1 MAVAYKKDE
10 IISAS
15 RVARSFGKVLTD
27 LKARHRRRVVVLKNN
42 QVEAVIVPVDDYET
56 MAEAL
61 DLLEHME
68 IHRMVTQQAR
78 KKQKKTVSLGALLKK
93 QESMKRLQARHL

>member
-1 MAVAYKKDE
+1 MAVAYKKEE
-10 IISAS
+10 ILSAS

-27 LKARHRRRVVVLKNN
+27 LKAQHRRRVVILKNN
-42 QVEAVIVPVDDYET
+42 QVEAVIVPVDDYEK

-68 IHRMVTQQAR
+68 IHRLVTQRAR
-78 KKQKKTVSLGALLKK
+78 KKGKKTVTLESLLME
-93 QESMKRLQARHL
+93 QRLAV

>member
-10 IISAS
+10 ILSAS

-68 IHRMVTQQAR
+68 IHRLVTQRGR
-78 KKQKKTVSLGALLKK
+78 KKKVKKTVPLEALLKE
-93 QESMKRLQARHL
+93 QRLAV

>member
-1 MAVAYKKDE
+1 MAVAYKKEE
-10 IISAS
+10 ILSAS

-27 LKARHRRRVVVLKNN
+27 LKTQHRRRVVVLKNN
-42 QVEAVIVPVDDYET
+42 QVEAVIVPVDDYEK

-68 IHRMVTQQAR
+68 IHRLVTQPAR
-78 KKQKKTVSLGALLKK
+78 KQVKKTVPLEALLKK
-93 QESMKRLQARHL
+93 QRLAT

>member
-10 IISAS
+10 ILSAS

-27 LKARHRRRVVVLKNN
+27 LKAQHRRRVVVLKNN
-42 QVEAVIVPVDDYET
+42 EVEAVIMPVVDYEK

>member
-1 MAVAYKKDE
+1 MAVAYKKEE
-10 IISAS
+10 ILSAS

-27 LKARHRRRVVVLKNN
+27 LKGRHRRRVVVLKNN
-42 QVEAVIVPVDDYET
+42 QVEAVIVPVDDYEK

-68 IHRMVTQQAR
+68 IHRLITR
-78 KKQKKTVSLGALLKK
+78 RTHKKGKKTVPLEALLKE
-93 QESMKRLQARHL
+93 QRLAI

>member
-1 MAVAYKKDE
+1 MAVAYKKEE
-10 IISAS
+10 ILSAS
-15 RVARSFGKVLTD
+15 RVARSFGKLLTE
-27 LKARHRRRVVVLKNN
+27 LKTQHRRRVVILKNN

-68 IHRMVTQQAR
+68 IHRLVTQRER
-78 KKQKKTVSLGALLKK
+78 KNKKGKKTVTLESLLKE
-93 QESMKRLQARHL
+93 QRLEV